1 MTCAPRSPPAWSR
14 STSTRTRNTR
24 SRAVAGHM
32 LGNFDGVLKVDGG
45 IGRKAD
51 YDPRSWGAK
60 AEAALAAHV
69 AGAAR
74 LFGSAGRSLLRS

>member
-1 MTCAPRSPPAWSR
+1 MMCAPRSPPGVVKVNLDTDAQYAF
-14 STSTRTRNTR
+14 T
-24 SRAVAGHM
+24 RAVAGHM

-60 AEAALAAHV
+60 VEAALAARDGRGQALRV
-69 AGAAR
+69 G
-74 LFGSAGRSLLRS
+74 GSEPLRS